1 MEELDFEVDS
11 LDSIPDNVRPL
22 YKEHGGKF
30 RLAVRGI
37 DPADELKN
45 ALNRER
51 EERKSAK
58 QQADAAKQQA
68 DELRKAL
75 EAKELAELEGNKKF
89 EELYK
94 REQET
99 RSKTAAEL
107 EMLRKSIAERE
118 LSEAAMQIASGLTR
132 DTARAQLAKKE
143 AMAFAV
149 HTPEGVKFSVDGA
162 EVTAE
167 QLQQHLAKQY
177 PFLADGVQSS
187 GGGASGGSNRASTGN
202 FGGTRAERAAAIKN
216 RFNLPE

>member
-1 MEELDFEVDS
+1 MALKFEIDS
-11 LDSIPDNVRPL
+11 LDGVDDAIKPL
-22 YKEHGGKF
+22 YQEHEGKF
-30 RLAVRGI
+30 RLAVEGI
-37 DPADELKN
+37 DPADELKK

-51 EERKSAK
+51 EERKTAK
-58 QQADAAKQQA
+58 QQLEDA
-68 DELRKAL
+68 RKAL
-75 EAKELAELEGNKKF
+75 EAKELTELEGQKKF

-149 HTPEGVKFSVDGA
+149 HTPEGVKFSVDGS

-202 FGGTRAERAAAIKN
+202 MGGSRAERAAAIKT

>member
-45 ALNRER
+45 ALQRER
-51 EERKSAK
+51 DERKSAK
-58 QQADAAKQQA
+58 QQAE
-68 DELRKAL
+68 ELRKAL
-75 EAKELAELEGNKKF
+75 EAKELAELEGQKKY

-107 EMLRKSIAERE
+107 EMLRKSIADRE
-118 LSEAAMQIASGLTR
+118 LSEAAMQVASGLTR

-149 HTPEGVKFSVDGA
+149 HTPEGVKFTVDGA

-187 GGGASGGSNRASTGN
+187 GGGASGGSSRASIGN
-202 FGGTRAERAAAIKN
+202 FGGSRAERVAAIKN

>member
-1 MEELDFEVDS
+1 MALKFEVDS
-11 LDSIPDNVRPL
+11 LEGVDDAIKPL
-22 YKEHGGKF
+22 YQEHNGKF
-30 RLAVRGI
+30 RLAVEGI

-58 QQADAAKQQA
+58 QRAE
-68 DELRKAL
+68 ELQKAL
-75 EAKELAELEGNKKF
+75 EAKELAELEGQKKY

-99 RSKTAAEL
+99 RNKTTAEL
-107 EMLRKSIAERE
+107 ELLRKSIAERE
-118 LSEAAMQIASGLTR
+118 LSESALKVAGSLTR
-132 DTARAQLAKKE
+132 DAAKADLLKKE
-143 AMAFAV
+143 AMAYAV
-149 HTPEGVKFSVDGA
+149 HSADGVKFTVDGVD
-162 EVTAE
+162 VTAE

-202 FGGTRAERAAAIKN
+202 FGGSRAERAAAIKAK
-216 RFNLPE
+216 FNLQE